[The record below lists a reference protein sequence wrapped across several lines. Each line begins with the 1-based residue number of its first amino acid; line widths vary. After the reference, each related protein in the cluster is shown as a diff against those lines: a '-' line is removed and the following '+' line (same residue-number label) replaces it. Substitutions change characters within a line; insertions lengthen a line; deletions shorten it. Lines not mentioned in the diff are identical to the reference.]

1 MTNAVFMKI
10 HLRLWLIGLSFAPA
24 AAHAADPFLVENGES
39 RAEII
44 IAESPARSTRLAAAE
59 LQTYVAKISGA
70 QLPIETK
77 PSADVA
83 VQIYVG
89 ESPHAAKLGVNVD
102 GLEHGAYR
110 IVSGENWL
118 ALIGDDTDFVPAE
131 PWTKNNGGR
140 RKLQPRW
147 EEASGLPYGVP
158 NGGCSARTISS
169 NWAWRCTTTMTC
181 TTLCRQAIDL
191 NPTLHQTAWAR
202 PMFLC
207 CRTWKR
213 RI

>member
-1 MTNAVFMKI
+1 MKT
-10 HLRLWLIGLSFAPA
+10 RLALFPLLSVIALS
-24 AAHAADPFLVENGES
+24 AHAADQFIVENGEPKAVIVIS
-39 RAEII
+39 ET
-44 IAESPARSTRLAAAE
+44 PTRMQRVAAE
-59 LQTYVAKISGA
+59 EFRLQIEKISGA
-70 QLPIETK
+70 RLPIVTQ
-77 PSADVA
+77 SVA
-83 VQIYVG
+83 GKVKIYVG
-89 ESPHAAKLGVNVD
+89 ASAENPSKAD

-207 CRTWKR
+207 GRTWKR